1 MPYMYSYEHSA
12 YETGLGLVYPL
23 LYDYPNDENLA
34 NYSDAWMFGD
44 YLLVAPITE
53 RGASCKW
60 IYLPEGRWIDYNR
73 GTVYEGGQYIPYSLK
88 TLIF

>member
-1 MPYMYSYEHSA
+1 
-12 YETGLGLVYPL
+12 
-23 LYDYPNDENLA
+23 
-34 NYSDAWMFGD
+34 MFGD

-73 GTVYEGGQYIPYSLK
+73 GTVYEGGQYIPYSLNSETWTDIPMFVK
-88 TLIF
+88 EGGIIPTQDVENYVGEKSVEHLYVDVFPL

>member
-1 MPYMYSYEHSA
+1 MRYSPYAVYVFYEHSA

-44 YLLVAPITE
+44 YLLVAQLQNVVRVVSGFIFRKVAGLITTAV
-53 RGASCKW
+53 RCM
-60 IYLPEGRWIDYNR
+60 RVDN
-73 GTVYEGGQYIPYSLK
+73 
-88 TLIF
+88 IFRIL